1 VWIKIVG
8 SAAGGGFPQWNAN
21 DRLNRAVR
29 AGTSGVRPRLQTSV
43 AASSDRRRWVLFNAS
58 PDIRQQI
65 AENPELQPRADM
77 PARGTPIAAV
87 VLTGAEVDQI
97 AGLLSLRERQGFALY
112 ATEPVLAVLASNAVF
127 DVLDPRFVVRR
138 CLPAEG
144 VVDLLDAEGVE
155 TGLRVEVF
163 PVPGKVALF
172 LEGGGQ
178 SDAEVRSD
186 EGGTIGI
193 RLAAENRS
201 LVFVPCCAAIDDRVL
216 QRMTG
221 ADILLFDGTVFTD
234 DELITGGVGVKTGAR
249 MGHMAMSGPHGAIAC
264 LKNAG
269 VGRRIFIHV
278 NNSNPVLDEASA
290 EHAAVRAAGWEIAHD
305 GMELVL

>member
-1 VWIKIVG
+1 MWIKIVG

-29 AGTSGVRPRLQTSV
+29 AGTSDVRPRLQTSV

-65 AENPELQPRADM
+65 AENPELQPQPDM
-77 PARGTPIAAV
+77 PVRATPIAAV

-97 AGLLSLRERQGFALY
+97 AGLLSLRERQAFALY
-112 ATEPVLAVLASNAVF
+112 ATEPVLAVLASNVVF
-127 DVLDPRFVVRR
+127 DVLDPRLVVRR

-144 VVDLLDAEGVE
+144 IIDLLDAEGLE
-155 TGLRVEVF
+155 TGVRIEVF
-163 PVPGKVALF
+163 AVPGKVALF
-172 LEGGGQ
+172 LEGGAR
-178 SDAEVRSD
+178 SDPEARSD

-201 LVFVPCCAAIDDRVL
+201 LVLVPCCAAIDDPVR

-234 DELITGGVGVKTGAR
+234 DELITGGGGVKTGAR

-264 LKNAG
+264 LKDAG
-269 VGRRIFIHV
+269 VGRRIFIHI